1 MKGKIRFYLRENSNS
16 TVQTPVL
23 VLSGSLEVDLDLKID
38 VNRMF
43 LVVVDG
49 KFGELQFVT
58 GLIEKKGTNLKTFS

>member
-38 VNRMF
+38 VNKMF

-49 KFGELQFVT
+49 KFGDLQFVT
-58 GLIEKKGTNLKTFS
+58 GLIDKKGTNL